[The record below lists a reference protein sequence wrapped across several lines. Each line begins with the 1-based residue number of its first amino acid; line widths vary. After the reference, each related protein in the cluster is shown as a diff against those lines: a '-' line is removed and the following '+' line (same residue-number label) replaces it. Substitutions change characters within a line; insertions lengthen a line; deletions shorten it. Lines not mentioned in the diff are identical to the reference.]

1 MRSKVSRFESP
12 VVHHSFSHSG
22 ELVGFLRFCLKAS
35 GRFQFREGG
44 GLLLSHYFSLLN
56 NLLLSFGFGFSLNSS
71 LGFLSRFLSCLHLAS
86 SLSLCL
92 SFSTSMNFSF
102 SLKDA
107 PLSPSLLD
115 SCLVRSDRCLHI
127 LLERGV

>member
-12 VVHHSFSHSG
+12 VVHHSFSHGG

-44 GLLLSHYFSLLN
+44 GLLLGHYFSLLN

-71 LGFLSRFLSCLHLAS
+71 LGFLSRFLSCLHLCS
-86 SLSLCL
+86 SLSLGF
-92 SFSTSMNFSF
+92 SFSTSVNFSF

-115 SCLVRSDRCLHI
+115 CCLVGSDRCLHI
-127 LLERGV
+127 LLKRGV